1 MCAGAHAWSEI
12 GNMVFLSSSQH
23 QMIWR
28 EQFDLGK
35 SPINFIASRDIMH
48 HTNIRGPF
56 ENELLLKIKQLHLK
70 NFHRIQAS
78 N

>member
-12 GNMVFLSSSQH
+12 GNMVFLCSSQH

-35 SPINFIASRDIMH
+35 SPINFIAARDIM
-48 HTNIRGPF
+48 
-56 ENELLLKIKQLHLK
+56 
-70 NFHRIQAS
+70 
-78 N
+78 